1 MQQSSLSQ
9 SGSFSK
15 DLPELP
21 ISHMMK
27 TEFHGKPV
35 KTCHYMAPNY
45 IYSFIIGHVLFPPH
59 PKSCILCQVALPFV
73 LLLFLSHSLFST
85 WKISCLIFQSQAQ
98 MSLWVFLIQIEFITF
113 SLVPPNISFIIWST
127 LVLLMYRLVLHL
139 SPPGAGNMNN
149 SSQMIQSLQRCLV
162 A

>member
-15 DLPELP
+15 ELPELP

-27 TEFHGKPV
+27 TEFHGRPV
-35 KTCHYMAPNY
+35 KTCHYLAPNY

-85 WKISCLIFQSQAQ
+85 WKISCLIFF
-98 MSLWVFLIQIEFITF
+98 FLSHFSKPSSNVPVGLPHRDRIHHILFSASKHTF
-113 SLVPPNISFIIWST
+113 YHLVNSCAANVQTGSSPKPP
-127 LVLLMYRLVLHL
+127 R
-139 SPPGAGNMNN
+139 G
-149 SSQMIQSLQRCLV
+149 R
-162 A
+162 